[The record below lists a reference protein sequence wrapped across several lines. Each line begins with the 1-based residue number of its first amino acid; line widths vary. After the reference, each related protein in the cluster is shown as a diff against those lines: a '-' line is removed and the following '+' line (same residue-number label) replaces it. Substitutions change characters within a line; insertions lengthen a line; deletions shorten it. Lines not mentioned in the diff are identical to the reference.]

1 MAPSVGNVWICIFA
15 RNHLRRC
22 YEKWVRRLFWQREAG
37 CVFASD
43 LIMKSVLSFYFDTE
57 KPDVWSRLNL
67 FNLCGRLTSRQTLR
81 RDRELLVRLHPTSLS
96 GVQLPNGTA
105 VAVLPWKRR
114 EGRTQ
119 VRLVSNRKFPEAFF
133 LPPSLSLAMAV
144 GPGLSGRLYP
154 AAVVSVAAAAL
165 VVLVRSG
172 GAFNLDAEQPSV
184 YDGPSGSY
192 FGFSVDFF
200 KAANKQ
206 QSDVLIG
213 APRANTSGDVLERG
227 AVYSCPW
234 AGGAA
239 CRQLLFDT
247 SGDRKNANGAP
258 MEFKSKQWFGASV
271 RSDGEHILACAPL
284 YQWSTFGVSEREPV
298 GTCFL
303 KKDDTVVE
311 YSPCRS
317 RANSPEGQGFC
328 QAGFSADF
336 LKTNKR
342 VVVGGPG
349 SFYWQGQLI
358 SDDVSEIFA
367 RFDKSYVSPYG
378 KTLATKSAG
387 AQYDD
392 SYLGYSLTV
401 ADFNDDAIEDYV
413 TGVPRGDKA
422 LGYVNIFNG
431 HNMESMVNFTGSQM
445 AAYFGHSV
453 AASDVNQDG
462 LMDLLVGAPLF
473 MDRGSDGKLRE
484 VGQVSVLLGRGG
496 FSFRPPLTL
505 TGSEVYARYGSSI
518 AALGDLDMDGYN
530 DVAISAPYGGPERL
544 GQVYIHNGGPQGP
557 SQTPSQVLQGKWASS
572 YMPASFGYSMTGNTD
587 IDRNGYPDLL
597 VGVFG
602 ADRAVL
608 YRARPVISVNATLD
622 ISPQI
627 INPEGKSCTLPAS
640 GPAVSCFKVKYC
652 LKASGVGAPS
662 SLTFR
667 VDVLLDRLKQ
677 KEAAKRV
684 LFLHSRSVA
693 YAKNVTLSNG
703 GGPSCEEQDVF
714 LRDDRD
720 FRDKIT
726 PISVVL
732 EYALDYGR
740 ARDGNGLLP
749 VLDVAAPPNVTRQ
762 AHILLDC
769 GKDNICKPDLRLSV
783 QSDRSEMAIGDD
795 NAVTLEIVA
804 ENRGEGAYEAELHV
818 FPPQQADFTGVVRSQ
833 TLSRLSCAYKKEN
846 QTKIVVCDLGNPMKA
861 GTKVLAEL
869 RFSVHQLSEDDTDVR
884 FDLQMVSSN
893 QFNSTS
899 PRVSSVTKL
908 VVVAQVSIRGTSSP
922 GQLLLPIANWQAK
935 VPPLTGDDIGPQI
948 VHVYELLNSGPSTLS
963 LASLEVEWPY
973 GRHNASLLYI
983 THLDTEGPV
992 NCSSDVRLNARN
1004 VTLESPLAALKNA
1017 SAGDGQTEGR
1027 KRVRKRE
1034 LQTGGDGGNDD
1045 DNPLELDCSTASC
1058 VKLRCQVGRLER
1070 KKNAIVFIYSRLD
1083 VNNFLRAENQN
1094 RSYVLEST
1102 ASFNVIQMPYKKI
1115 PATLPSNSTAV
1126 SVSVLWVADAPQ
1138 PVPAWVVALAVLA
1151 GLLLLALLIFIM
1163 YKLGFFKRVRPPQED
1178 CLEKEQLQPEENGN
1192 ADT

>member
-1 MAPSVGNVWICIFA
+1 MA
-15 RNHLRRC
+15 
-22 YEKWVRRLFWQREAG
+22 AG
-37 CVFASD
+37 
-43 LIMKSVLSFYFDTE
+43 
-57 KPDVWSRLNL
+57 R
-67 FNLCGRLTSRQTLR
+67 CGRPPASPAV
-81 RDRELLVRLHPTSLS
+81 LLVLALTL
-96 GVQLPNGTA
+96 A
-105 VAVLPWKRR
+105 RR
-114 EGRTQ
+114 
-119 VRLVSNRKFPEAFF
+119 
-133 LPPSLSLAMAV
+133 
-144 GPGLSGRLYP
+144 
-154 AAVVSVAAAAL
+154 
-165 VVLVRSG
+165 
-172 GAFNLDAEQPSV
+172 GASFNLDAERPSV
-184 YDGPSGSY
+184 YDGPPGSY

-200 KAANKQ
+200 KAPNNQ

-213 APRANTSGDVLERG
+213 APRANTSGDVVERG
-227 AVYSCPW
+227 AVFSCPW
-234 AGGAA
+234 AAHDA
-239 CRQLLFDT
+239 SSCRQLLFDS
-247 SGDRKNANGAP
+247 SGDRKNADGEQ

-317 RANSPEGQGFC
+317 SANSPEGQGFC

-336 LKTNKR
+336 LKMDKR

-367 RFDKSYVSPYG
+367 RFDKKFINPYG
-378 KTLATKSAG
+378 NTLATKSAS

-392 SYLGYSLTV
+392 SYLGYSVTV
-401 ADFNDDAIEDYV
+401 GDFNQDGKEDYV

-431 HNMESMVNFTGSQM
+431 NNMESMVNFTGSQM

-462 LMDLLVGAPLF
+462 LLDLLVGAPLF

-484 VGQVSVLLGRGG
+484 LGQVCVFLGRGG
-496 FSFRPPLTL
+496 FSFQPPQMLIGTQ
-505 TGSEVYARYGSSI
+505 VYARYGSSI
-518 AALGDLDMDGYN
+518 AALGDLNMDGYN
-530 DVAISAPYGGPERL
+530 DVAVSAPYGGPEHL

-557 SQTPSQVLQGKWASS
+557 SQAPSQVLQGKWASS

-622 ISPQI
+622 VSPQI
-627 INPEGKSCTLPAS
+627 INPDDKSCILPGSGAS
-640 GPAVSCFKVKYC
+640 VSCFKIKYC
-652 LKASGVGAPS
+652 LKASGPGAPA
-662 SLTFR
+662 SLTFG

-684 LFLHSRSVA
+684 LFLHGRSVS
-693 YAKNVTLSNG
+693 YAKNVSLSNG
-703 GGPSCEEQDVF
+703 GGPACEEQHVF

-732 EYALDYGR
+732 EYTLDYQR
-740 ARDGNGLLP
+740 ARDPNGLLP
-749 VLDVAAPPNVTRQ
+749 VLDLATPTNVTRQ

-769 GKDNICKPDLRLSV
+769 GDDNVCKPDLRLSV

-795 NAVTLEIVA
+795 NALTLEIVA

-846 QTKIVVCDLGNPMKA
+846 QTKMVVCDLGNPMKG

-869 RFSVHQLSEDDTDVR
+869 RFSVQQLSEDDTDVR

-899 PRVSSVTKL
+899 ARVSSVTRL
-908 VVVAQVSIRGTSSP
+908 IVVAQVSIRGTSSP
-922 GQLLLPIANWQAK
+922 GQLLLPMANWQAK

-948 VHVYELLNSGPSTLS
+948 VHVYELLNGGPSTLS
-963 LASLEVEWPY
+963 LSSLEVAWPY
-973 GRHNASLLYI
+973 GANNVSLLYI
-983 THLDTEGPV
+983 THVDTEGPV
-992 NCSSDVRLNARN
+992 NCSTDVTLNWRN
-1004 VTLESPLAALKNA
+1004 VTFQSPSAELRNA
-1017 SAGDGQTEGR
+1017 SGRDGQTEGR
-1027 KRVRKRE
+1027 KRVRKRDVD
-1034 LQTGGDGGNDD
+1034 TPDAATDD
-1045 DNPLELDCSTASC
+1045 LIKLDCGTAAC

-1083 VNNFLRAENQN
+1083 VNNFLRAESEN
-1094 RSYVLEST
+1094 RSYVFVSD

-1115 PATLPSNSTAV
+1115 PVTLPSNSTSV

-1178 CLEKEQLQPEENGN
+1178 CLEKEHLQPEENGN
-1192 ADT
+1192 TDT